1 MYIND
6 STNSDKK
13 PFDIRNFTDKLTH
26 VNGEKY
32 ICPVCGGNNLS
43 ISNKSGAYKCW
54 NGCQVEDIREA
65 VSPRENNTKPVRPAA
80 NISYFYNDRHGKR
93 LVKITRIDDGKGH
106 KEFPQSAWNGKVWQS
121 NLKGL
126 DRSKIPCYRY
136 QEVRQAIAQ
145 GNPIFVTEGEGK
157 ADALWQIGIA
167 ATTFMGGSGNYRN
180 YGNYQQDLEGA
191 KLVLCPDRDLPGLK
205 YMEEISEDY
214 PDSQWLYAPP
224 SDFFWSHLPQNRGL
238 DIKDWIAGGATA
250 AQILEAVGKKK
261 DLKVVASTST
271 TSAKVVTHPS
281 FAQPNIK
288 EIGGDIDKLISQDLR
303 RSQLL
308 IAFSELA
315 QKYKMAENAISKIYY
330 TRIEELDK
338 EDARGDVKAEI
349 EALLA
354 AQRSSLNLSEILP
367 VKLAA
372 PIEKLASILNL
383 KPECF
388 LIALLT
394 QASAMFKVGTE
405 TMLFPQSKY
414 RCTPNYFGSIV
425 AEISQK
431 KSPIFR
437 AMITDPMLPILQMAR
452 EEHKQKLEEYEADL
466 AEWKAKKDNRGAE
479 PIKPRPRVYSFS
491 KATGESIPYQVQ
503 QFPLQSLLWTCDEL
517 AGLLKSGNQYRGGKG
532 SDEEDLL
539 EYWNGG
545 STGVRVLR
553 SDGMR
558 TDLDRLSLSIFGT
571 IQPSVLAEFLGRG
584 DNNGKF
590 ARFDFV
596 LQPLAACELDIDM
609 PTVDLSPMLTALYS
623 KIDRLPPI
631 NFSLSLEARRRFI
644 AFYNTCEN
652 RRIKESDPAI
662 AGMIGKSP
670 EKVGKLLTCIHAI
683 HSLFDGDEISH
694 TIETEAVLAAIKF
707 VQFAEAQ
714 IRSIRTEIGD
724 RHELAPNLAR
734 MIQTI
739 ARKGIA
745 TVRDVVNGFSSKNRP
760 SFTLAKTWLQELLSL
775 GYVVTVSEGKFTVT
789 EKCGYSGY
797 NLSNSYSESD
807 TAVATSGYESPN
819 LATSNKNQSPESPAV
834 ARLVASGTYVEK
846 GLQPES
852 PESPEKNQNRKNAN
866 AEIAESVTVGTSPLN
881 IEADVPN
888 PIATFKQERIAY
900 LRERFKPTTQE
911 KILEGRGMAGFLN
924 YLNGVKPKGFKVT
937 EALALDILSA
947 FPVSDPLR
955 EVREG
960 DVLITQKGMRVARI
974 EKITNNHRIY
984 LKPLCDQPLNIGT
997 LKDGFWQSS
1006 LKEYKEWKECGK
1018 FRADSPVEDEP
1029 NWQPGQK
1036 LKLRIPGQM
1045 QGDVVEFIG
1054 FKWTPEGVAKAIVNW
1069 LGKQQLVDIN
1079 KLSEAT

>member
-43 ISNKSGAYKCW
+43 ISKKSGAYKCW
-54 NGCQVEDIREA
+54 NGCQEKDIREA
-65 VSPRENNTKPVRPAA
+65 VSPRENNSKPIRPAD
-80 NISYFYNDRHGKR
+80 NTCFFYNDRQGKR
-93 LVKITRIDDGKGH
+93 LVKITRIDDGEGH
-106 KEFPQSAWNGKVWQS
+106 KKFPQSAWNGRMWQPD
-121 NLKGL
+121 LKGL
-126 DRSKIPCYRY
+126 DRARIPCYRY
-136 QEVRQAIAQ
+136 QEVRKAIAQ
-145 GNPIFVTEGEGK
+145 GNPIFITEGEGK
-157 ADALWQIGIA
+157 ADILWQIGIA
-167 ATTFMGGSGNYRN
+167 ATTFMGGSKNYRN

-191 KLVLCPDRDLPGLK
+191 KLVLCPDRDVPGLS
-205 YMEEISEDY
+205 YMEEISRDF

-224 SDFFWSHLPQNRGL
+224 SEFFWSHLPQNNGL
-238 DIKDWIAGGATA
+238 DVKNWVEDGATA

-261 DLKVVASTST
+261 EFKPVET
-271 TSAKVVTHPS
+271 TITPSAKVVTHPS
-281 FAQPNIK
+281 FAQPSIK
-288 EIGGDIDKLISQDLR
+288 EIGGDIDKLIAQDLR
-303 RSQLL
+303 RSDLL

-315 QKYKMAENAISKIYY
+315 QKYKMAEAAIGKIYY

-367 VKLAA
+367 AKLAA

-571 IQPSVLAEFLGRG
+571 IQPAVLAEFLGRG

-596 LQPLAACELDIDM
+596 LQPLAACELAIDM

-623 KIDRLPPI
+623 KLDRLPPI
-631 NFSLSLEARRRFI
+631 NFNLSLEARRRFI
-644 AFYNTCEN
+644 EFYNQCER

-683 HSLFDGDEISH
+683 HSLFDGDEIEN
-694 TIETEAVLAAIKF
+694 TIETDAVLAAIKF

-724 RHELAPNLAR
+724 RRELAPNLAR

-739 ARKGIA
+739 ARKGVA
-745 TVRDVVNGFSSKNRP
+745 TVKDVVNGFSSKNRP
-760 SFTLAKTWLQELLSL
+760 SFSLAKTWLQELLSL
-775 GYVVTVSEGKFTVT
+775 GYIVPVGNDKFTIT
-789 EKCGYSGY
+789 EKCGESGD
-797 NLSNSYSESD
+797 NAQKSCSERN
-807 TAVATSGYESPN
+807 TAVAKSGYYSPD
-819 LATSNKNQSPESPAV
+819 LATNNQNQSPDSPAV
-834 ARLVASGTYVEK
+834 ARLVATKSIDTQGI
-846 GLQPES
+846 QPDS
-852 PESPEKNQNRKNAN
+852 PDSPEKIETEKIAN
-866 AEIAESVTVGTSPLN
+866 VEIADNVPDAVPVAIDVADLSCGDKLVSQSGAEIVE
-881 IEADVPN
+881 I
-888 PIATFKQERIAY
+888 KQANSRRIY
-900 LRERFKPTTQE
+900 FKPIGDFGSMIE
-911 KILEGRGMAGFLN
+911 KGIE
-924 YLNGVKPKGFKVT
+924 GVKWAD
-937 EALALDILSA
+937 EA
-947 FPVSDPLR
+947 R
-955 EVREG
+955 
-960 DVLITQKGMRVARI
+960 TQMVA
-974 EKITNNHRIY
+974 
-984 LKPLCDQPLNIGT
+984 
-997 LKDGFWQSS
+997 S
-1006 LKEYKEWKECGK
+1006 LKEFGLWCERMRLVK
-1018 FRADSPVEDEP
+1018 SEP
-1029 NWQPGQK
+1029 LEEPTWEIGQK
-1036 LKLRIPGQM
+1036 LTLIVPGQM
-1045 QGDVVEFIG
+1045 KRSEVTLAQYKYETDGTI
-1054 FKWTPEGVAKAIVNW
+1054 KAIVDW
-1069 LGKQQLVDIN
+1069 LGKKRIVTLD
-1079 KLSEAT
+1079 KLMEAT